1 MKYKIKVN
9 IVGGAIFIILSMIL
23 WYLIPSQIP
32 INADGIITSRSF
44 PRLIVLLM
52 FFSSLFIFVSDI
64 VKLIAKRPV
73 NEVEVN
79 LKEEGRAAA
88 VCALLVVYAVL
99 LNKVGFMVAS
109 IIYCYSMLVFFKC
122 KNWKYYIV
130 VTIICIIITYIFKN
144 ILLVQLP

>member
-32 INADGIITSRSF
+32 INSDGIITSRSF

-64 VKLIAKRPV
+64 IKLISKRPV
-73 NEVEVN
+73 SEVEVN
-79 LKEEGRAAA
+79 LKEEGRAAV
-88 VCALLVVYAVL
+88 VCVLLVAYAFL
-99 LNKVGFMVAS
+99 LNKIGFMIAS
-109 IIYCYSMLVFFKC
+109 IVYCYSMLIFFKC
-122 KNWKYYIV
+122 KNWKYYII
-130 VTIICIIITYIFKN
+130 VTIICMAVTYIFKN

>member
-9 IVGGAIFIILSMIL
+9 IVGGAIFIILSAIL

-32 INADGIITSRSF
+32 INSDGIVTSRSF
-44 PRLIVLLM
+44 PRLIVLMM

-64 VKLIAKRPV
+64 IKLVSKRPV

-79 LKEEGRAAA
+79 LKEEGKAA
-88 VCALLVVYAVL
+88 VVCVL
-99 LNKVGFMVAS
+99 LIFYAFLLNIIGFMFSS
-109 IIYCYSMLVFFKC
+109 IVYCFSMLLFFKC
-122 KNWKYYIV
+122 KNWKYYIIV
-130 VTIICIIITYIFKN
+130 AIICIAVTYIFKN

>member
-9 IVGGAIFIILSMIL
+9 IVGGAIFLILSMIL

-32 INADGIITSRSF
+32 INGDAVITSRSF
-44 PRLIVLLM
+44 PKLIVLLM

-64 VKLIAKRPV
+64 LKMISKRPV

-79 LKEEGRAAA
+79 IKEEGKAA
-88 VCALLVVYAVL
+88 VVCVLLVLYAFL
-99 LNKVGFMVAS
+99 LDKIGFMVAS
-109 IIYCYSMLVFFKC
+109 IIYCYLMLLFFKC
-122 KNWKYYIV
+122 KNWKYYLI
-130 VTIICIIITYIFKN
+130 VTIICVAVTYIFKN

>member
-32 INADGIITSRSF
+32 INSDGIITSRSF
-44 PRLIVLLM
+44 PRLIVLIM

-64 VKLIAKRPV
+64 IKLISKRPV

-79 LKEEGRAAA
+79 LKEEGRAAV
-88 VCALLVVYAVL
+88 VCVLLVAYAFL
-99 LNKVGFMVAS
+99 LNKIGFMIAS
-109 IIYCYSMLVFFKC
+109 IVYCYSMLIFFKC
-122 KNWKYYIV
+122 KNWKYYII
-130 VTIICIIITYIFKN
+130 VTIICMAVTYIFKN